1 VSFREPLFLLT
12 LAIVPVVASLAYAA
26 RRRGRRYAARFPG
39 VLTIAAVLPRSSR
52 VRRLGPAALFLA
64 ALAALAVALA
74 RPQATV
80 AVPVERASTVLVM
93 DSSRSML
100 ADDVDPS
107 RLDAAKAAGRSFLD
121 EVPDSL
127 RVGLVGF
134 STSPHTLRPPTTD
147 RDDVRATIDDLLPD
161 GGTATGDALR
171 ASLEMLEG
179 RDGKRRPPS
188 AVVLL
193 SDGRA
198 STGSEPLDAA
208 ARAAR
213 LKIPVH
219 TVALGSDDATVPA
232 PDGRGVLPAT
242 PDPEA
247 LRDIARQSGGRFFET
262 ADSGD
267 LKDVYEELG
276 SQIGTKD
283 EKREI
288 TAGFAAGGA
297 VLLLIATG
305 LSLRWTGRIP

>member
-1 VSFREPLFLLT
+1 MSFREPLFLLA
-12 LAIVPVVASLAYAA
+12 LEIVPVVASLAYTA
-26 RRRGRRYAARFPG
+26 RRRGQRYAARFPG
-39 VLTIAAVLPRSSR
+39 VPTVAAVLPQSSR
-52 VRRLGPAALFLA
+52 LRRLGPAALFLA

-80 AVPVERASTVLVM
+80 AVPVERASAVLVM

-107 RLDAAKAAGRSFLD
+107 RLDAAKAAGGSFLD

-147 RDDVRATIDDLLPD
+147 RDDVRETIDGLVPD

-208 ARAAR
+208 ARAAK

-219 TVALGSDDATVPA
+219 TVALGTDDATVPS
-232 PDGRGVLPAT
+232 PDGRAVLPAT

-247 LRDIARQSGGRFFET
+247 LRDIARQSGGRFFEA

-267 LKDVYEELG
+267 LTDVYEELG